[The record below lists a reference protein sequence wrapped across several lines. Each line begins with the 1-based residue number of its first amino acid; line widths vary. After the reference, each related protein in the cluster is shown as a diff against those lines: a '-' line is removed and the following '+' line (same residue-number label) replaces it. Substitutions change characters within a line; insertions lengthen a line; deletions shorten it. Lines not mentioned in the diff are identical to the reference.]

1 LPENYRASAVG
12 SESWLEQRVRSAA
25 NLYIKQKYMPDYG
38 MELMGILN
46 SSEQLQDWQINNA
59 IFYQSCGN
67 QGI

>member
-1 LPENYRASAVG
+1 
-12 SESWLEQRVRSAA
+12 
-25 NLYIKQKYMPDYG
+25 MPDYG